1 MYLQLLWKVP
11 RTQYRINLKIKVNIN
26 IYENSIARDNEN
38 DVMSVALYDM
48 TFMDVYMD
56 LE

>member
-26 IYENSIARDNEN
+26 RHDNSNARDNEN
-38 DVMSVALYDM
+38 DVMSVALFDM
-48 TFMDVYMD
+48 MFMD